1 MANNI
6 VIENAI
12 ELEDAPL
19 LISTVGAELSV
30 ILKGEPGIG
39 KSSVLKMLEEMH
51 GDKYDYIY
59 VDCPV
64 LDLSD
69 IVMRIPNH
77 ESKSLESYV
86 SSLFRLDSPKP
97 KIIML
102 DEFSKTN
109 KLLQTMFTRLLL
121 EHCVGDVDLNKT
133 HPETIIFGT
142 GNHTKDGV
150 GDSMLAHAGNRVM
163 IVPVK
168 KPNAMKFN
176 IWASVNGISRSIRG
190 WVAMNP
196 KALASW
202 YDGGQDD
209 NEFILRPGNNQL
221 SFVSNRSLAKVDVVV
236 RNASKFNDRTFKAAL
251 AGTCGI
257 AFANSFDAFMKMEK
271 ELVSVKSVIADPDNI
286 PMPEKPAVLFMMM
299 FNAVDTI
306 ETQDDLSN
314 FMKFV
319 NRIKNEEVQEC
330 FFTMALKG
338 RISRLASMNASI
350 KAWGVK
356 NLELMM

>member
-1 MANNI
+1 MANQV

-12 ELEDAPL
+12 ELEEAPL
-19 LISTVGAELSV
+19 LISAVGEHISV

-39 KSSVLKMLEEMH
+39 KSSVLKALQAMH

-64 LDLSD
+64 MDLSD

-77 ESKSLESYV
+77 DTKSLESYV
-86 SSLFRLDSPKP
+86 SSLFKLDSPKP

-109 KLLQTMFTRLLL
+109 KLLQTLFTRLLL
-121 EHCVGDVDLNKT
+121 ERCLGDNDLRKT
-133 HPETIIFGT
+133 HPGTILFGT
-142 GNHTKDGV
+142 GNHATDGV

-163 IVPVK
+163 IVPVN
-168 KPNAMKFN
+168 KPNAVRWN
-176 IWASVNGISRSIRG
+176 IWASLNGISRSIRA

-209 NEFILRPGNNQL
+209 NEFILRPGNKQL
-221 SFVSNRSLAKVDVVV
+221 SFVSNRSLAQVDVVV
-236 RNASKFNDRTFKAAL
+236 KNKDKFNDRVFKAAL
-251 AGTCGI
+251 AGTCGM
-257 AFANSFDAFMKMEK
+257 AFANSFDAFVKMDK
-271 ELVSVKSVIADPDNI
+271 ELVSVKDVIADPDSI

-306 ETQDDLSN
+306 ETQDDLSS

-319 NRIKNEEVQEC
+319 NRIKSEEVQEC

-338 RISRLASMNASI
+338 RISRIASLNADI

>member
-1 MANNI
+1 MST
-6 VIENAI
+6 VIKLEEAI
-12 ELEDAPL
+12 ELSDVPL
-19 LISTVGAELSV
+19 LISTVGKDISV

-51 GDKYDYIY
+51 GNKYDYIY

-69 IVMRIPNH
+69 VVMRIPNH
-77 ESKSLESYV
+77 ETKSLESYV
-86 SSLFRLDSPKP
+86 SALFRLDSPKP

-121 EHCVGDVDLNKT
+121 EHCVGDNDLKKT
-133 HPETIIFGT
+133 HPESIIYGT
-142 GNHTKDGV
+142 GNHSSDGV

-163 IVPVK
+163 IVNVN
-168 KPNAMKFN
+168 KPRAVAWNL
-176 IWASVNGISRSIRG
+176 WASANGISRSLRA

-196 KALASW
+196 RCLASV

-209 NEFILRPGNNQL
+209 NEFILKPGKGML
-221 SFVSNRSLAKVDVVV
+221 SYVSNRSLAKVDTVIK
-236 RNASKFNDRTFKAAL
+236 NANKFTSKVFKVAL
-251 AGTCGI
+251 AGTCGM
-257 AFANSFDAFMKMEK
+257 AFANSFDGFFKMEK
-271 ELVSVKSVIADPDNI
+271 QLVPVKDIVANPLDIAMPDN
-286 PMPEKPAVLFMMM
+286 PAVLFMTM
-299 FNAVDTI
+299 FNAIDTI
-306 ETQDDLSN
+306 ETQDDLSS

-319 NRIKNEEVQEC
+319 NRIKSTEVQEC
-330 FFTMALKG
+330 FFTMALQG
-338 RISRLASMNASI
+338 RLAKLASRNDDI

-356 NLELMM
+356 NLSLMM